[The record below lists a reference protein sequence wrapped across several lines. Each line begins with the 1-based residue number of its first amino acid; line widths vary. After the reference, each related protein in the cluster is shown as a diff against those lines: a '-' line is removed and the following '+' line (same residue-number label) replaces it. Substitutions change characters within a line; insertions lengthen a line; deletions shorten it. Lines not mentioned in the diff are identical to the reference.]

1 LGKISVIL
9 SESEFFGKILFR
21 VDEFLNVVESKK
33 LLDLKA
39 MIFFVVNRLI
49 SHFGRLSIIDEAQ
62 IKQLV

>member
-1 LGKISVIL
+1 MGKISVIL